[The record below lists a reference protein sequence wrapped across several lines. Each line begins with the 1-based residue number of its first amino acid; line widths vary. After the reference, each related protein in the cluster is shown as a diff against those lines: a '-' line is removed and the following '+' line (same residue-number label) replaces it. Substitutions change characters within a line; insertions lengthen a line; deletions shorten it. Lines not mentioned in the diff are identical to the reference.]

1 MYFFTDSF
9 TLDIM
14 ATVKTARLRS
24 KRNMGTFQFNC
35 LPGGTVTQS
44 TQLGNAGSIPL
55 TLETMVEN

>member
-35 LPGGTVTQS
+35 LTGGSVPQS
-44 TQLGNAGSIPL
+44 I
-55 TLETMVEN
+55 